1 MSRRAKKPAPAPAI
15 DFKLAARGQGLF
27 NYMDALFTKERIE
40 GKPPTYMMHRFLVSD
55 RVYAP
60 VARLLQRDVREPELV
75 FGVWVALLP
84 KDRGAPRLPYAAPKK
99 PPAEEELVTRMCAVL
114 HESRVNVEAML
125 SLLEAAGKLADT
137 YREFGVE
144 MDDNA
149 TDDDDA

>member
-1 MSRRAKKPAPAPAI
+1 MPRAKKDASLPGI
-15 DFKLAARGQGLF
+15 DFKAAAQGRGLF
-27 NYMDALFTKERIE
+27 NYMDALFTKEPIE
-40 GKPPTYMMHRFLVSD
+40 GKPPTYMMHRFLASEKM
-55 RVYAP
+55 YAP

-84 KDRGAPRLPYAAPKK
+84 KDRSAPRLMYVAPKK
-99 PPAEEELVTRMCAVL
+99 PPAEEELVTRMVAVL

-144 MDDNA
+144 MPDDTTDDN
-149 TDDDDA
+149 DA